1 MKKKTKIRLDVINVQ
16 SFMTS
21 LTGYEKRKIN
31 GGVPDSTEP
40 VDTCVPNS
48 KPPYCPPANTYPQT
62 ECECNTLGCP
72 SYICEETDMCG

>member
-16 SFMTS
+16 SFVTS
-21 LTGYEKRKIN
+21 LNGYEKRRIN
-31 GGVPDSTEP
+31 GGVPESTEP
-40 VDTCVPNS
+40 VVTCDPQTAGTT
-48 KPPYCPPANTYPQT
+48 CPANTYPQT